1 MNWGNAA
8 QDGNK
13 KRAERRGSVATIFSM
28 PKWGLAMKTGQVVAW
43 LKHPGDAVQQ
53 GEPLAEIESE
63 KATNEVEAPVT
74 GILRWLEVPE
84 GQDAPVGAALA
95 VIVVPGEEL
104 SDEQVAALIR
114 EDAEIK
120 RQKAEALAGKKT
132 TTKVAT
138 GEARAGVRPAVSA
151 GGRVTASPAARRVVR
166 ERGRG
171 WATSIASGRGGM
183 YGPAGG

>member
-95 VIVVPGEEL
+95 VIVAPGEEL

-120 RQKAEALAGKKT
+120 RQKAEALAGKNT
-132 TTKVAT
+132 ATKAPASET
-138 GEARAGVRPAVSA
+138 RAAVRSPASTGVRVN
-151 GGRVTASPAARRVVR
+151 ASPAARQLAQSLGLYLAIV
-166 ERGRG
+166 
-171 WATSIASGRGGM
+171 
-183 YGPAGG
+183 